1 MNNLEIVQVPAGPL
15 MTNAFLVID
24 SGANEA
30 LIFDA
35 PPESGEVIAFEISSR
50 GVKPVGI
57 VITHGHWDHVVDTAD
72 VKGRYNIPVMMHRLD
87 QAMLEN
93 PGEREFQAVSPDRL
107 LEDGDTVDLA
117 GNAFTVMHTPGHCP
131 GQISLYLEPA
141 GVLLGGDTLFP
152 NGYGRVDIPGASE
165 ADTLSTIARLLEL
178 PDSVTVY
185 PGHGATTTIG
195 RERPWM
201 EQVVSSGRLL

>member
-1 MNNLEIVQVPAGPL
+1 MDGLEVVQVPAGPL
-15 MTNAFLVID
+15 MTNAFIVVD
-24 SGANEA
+24 SSSNEA

-35 PPESGEVIAFEISSR
+35 PPESGELIASEINSR
-50 GVKPVGI
+50 GAMPVGL

-72 VKGRYNIPVMMHRLD
+72 VKVRYDIPVMMHGLD

-93 PGEREFQAVSPDRL
+93 PGEREFPAVSPDRL
-107 LEDGDTVDLA
+107 LEDGDTVALA
-117 GNAFTVMHTPGHCP
+117 GNTFSVMHTPGHCP
-131 GQISLYLEPA
+131 GQISLYLESA
-141 GVLLGGDTLFP
+141 GILIGGDTLFP

-165 ADTLSTIARLLEL
+165 ADTLSTMARLLEL

-201 EQVVSSGRLL
+201 EQVVSTGRLL